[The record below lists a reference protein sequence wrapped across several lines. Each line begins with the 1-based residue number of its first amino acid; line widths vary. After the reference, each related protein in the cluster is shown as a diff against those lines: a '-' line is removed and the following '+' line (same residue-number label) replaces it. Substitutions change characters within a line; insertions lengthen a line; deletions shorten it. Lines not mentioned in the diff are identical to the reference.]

1 MSDAD
6 GQDGSTAFKPRHLA
20 SAAGWL
26 AAAQGLS
33 LCLKLAL
40 VPVLTR
46 LLTPAEY
53 GAVAACMALI
63 LFVTMVGGS
72 GGWSAA
78 LVVLGQKNF
87 LAWRSAFSATL
98 AVSVLFAAALWVFA
112 PGVSGLMGIGQAD
125 HLLRG
130 LALLIP
136 IMIGTEFLSTYLVAS
151 DRFRADARI
160 SLVAEIAAAIAGV
173 SAALAGWG
181 AWALVLQQ
189 FVAQGLRLC
198 LLLSVSRLLP
208 TVSPNVSLIAPLT
221 PYAAKAVLAELVNF
235 VGVQGPTIVVTR
247 ALGAAGTGLYG
258 VSNRVTSLPGDIVMQ
273 SLARILVPAFVALDN
288 PAERSK
294 AVIWSGAANS
304 LSLCPVRLGVAALSE
319 PFCRFAFGQAFA
331 GAYTVLAGLAIGK
344 AITAPCAG
352 YYSYLKAADRVGLL
366 TFLMGARSVL
376 IVVGTAVGLALDGLN
391 GAGWGFAAAA
401 LPTLALYSASVFRI
415 AGIPWFEGVRPVAWT
430 LFNAALMSGLVFAF
444 VQWAERVQLPDLLT
458 VLVSVSCGGILYLG
472 LTLATSRVA
481 FGVDISR
488 YLALLERVRMWDR
501 RG

>member
-1 MSDAD
+1 MSEAD
-6 GQDGSTAFKPRHLA
+6 GKDSSGAFKPRHVA

-53 GAVAACMALI
+53 GAVAACLALI

-78 LVVLGQKNF
+78 LVVLGRKN
-87 LAWRSAFSATL
+87 LIAWRSAFSATL
-98 AVSVLFAAALWVFA
+98 AVSLLFATVLWVFA
-112 PGVSGLMGIGQAD
+112 PTVSGLMGIGQAD
-125 HLLRG
+125 GLLRV

-136 IMIGTEFLSTYLVAS
+136 IMIGTEFLSTFLLAS
-151 DRFRADARI
+151 DRYRADARI
-160 SLVAEIAAAIAGV
+160 SLVAEIAAAVAGV
-173 SAALAGWG
+173 SAAFAGWG

-189 FVAQGLRLC
+189 FVAQGLRLS
-198 LLLSVSRLLP
+198 LLLGVSGLLP
-208 TVSPNVSLIAPLT
+208 TMSPKVSLLAPLT

-247 ALGAAGTGLYG
+247 SLGAAGTGLYG

-273 SLARILVPAFVALDN
+273 SLARILVPAFVALDS

-294 AVIWSGAANS
+294 AVIWTGAANS
-304 LSLCPVRLGVAALSE
+304 LILFPVLLGVAALSE
-319 PFCRFAFGQAFA
+319 PFCRFAFGQQFA
-331 GAYTVLAGLAIGK
+331 GAYAVLAGLAVGK

-366 TFLMGARSVL
+366 TVLMGARSVL
-376 IVVGTAVGLALDGLN
+376 IVVGTAVGLMFDGLS

-401 LPTLALYSASVFRI
+401 VPTLVLYSVSVFRV
-415 AGIPWFEGVRPVAWT
+415 AGIGWLEGIRPVAWI
-430 LFNAALMSGLVFAF
+430 LFNAAVMAGLVFAF
-444 VQWAERVQLPDLLT
+444 VRWAEQVRLPDLFT
-458 VLVSVSCGGILYLG
+458 VLASVSFGGLVYVA
-472 LTLATSRVA
+472 LTLATAKAA
-481 FGVDISR
+481 FGVDVSR
-488 YLALLERVRMWDR
+488 YLVLLDRVRTQGWKR
-501 RG
+501 